1 MKINKGDVYNKINET
16 IEYRIKQVQQALNL
30 QKESLKT
37 ASESTAGDKHN
48 TSRAMMH
55 IEEEKL
61 NKQLAQ
67 LLQLKKLI
75 NKINPNKTNLSITL
89 GSLIKTNHGWLY
101 ISIPLG
107 NLTINEMQIMV
118 VSLVSPIG
126 QILQNKK
133 VGESVQFNGKKWEIL
148 RVL

>member
-1 MKINKGDVYNKINET
+1 MAI
-16 IEYRIKQVQQALNL
+16 NL

-61 NKQLAQ
+61 NEQFAQ

-107 NLTINEMQIMV
+107 NLTINEIQIMV

-148 RVL
+148 NVL

>member
-1 MKINKGDVYNKINET
+1 MIMKKEVIHEKMTKQLDVRIENVQRALKI
-16 IEYRIKQVQQALNL
+16 

-61 NKQLAQ
+61 NRQLDQ
-67 LLQLKKLI
+67 LFVLKKLSD
-75 NKINPNKTNLSITL
+75 KINLQKKDTHITL
-89 GSLIKTNHGWLY
+89 GSLIQTNYGWLY
-101 ISIPLG
+101 ISIPFG
-107 NLTINEMQIMV
+107 NLVINEQEVMI

-126 QILQNKK
+126 KALQNKK
-133 VGESVQFNGKKWEIL
+133 TGDCIEFNSKKWKIL
-148 RVL
+148 KVY

>member
-1 MKINKGDVYNKINET
+1 MDIKKEVVYNKINEN
-16 IEYRIKQVQQALNL
+16 IDYRIQKVKQAIHL

-61 NKQLAQ
+61 NNQLVQ
-67 LLQLKKLI
+67 LFQLKKLI
-75 NKINPNKTNLSITL
+75 NKVNPNATKPSITL
-89 GSLIKTNHGWLY
+89 GSLIETNHGWLY
-101 ISIPLG
+101 ISVPLG
-107 NLTINEMQIMV
+107 SIKIDELQIMV

-126 QILQNKK
+126 QILQNKQA
-133 VGESVQFNGKKWEIL
+133 GESIQFNGKKWEIL
-148 RVL
+148 TVL

>member
-1 MKINKGDVYNKINET
+1 MKINKGSVYHKINET
-16 IEYRIKQVQQALNL
+16 IEYRIKQVQQAINL

-61 NKQLAQ
+61 NKQFAQ

-75 NKINPNKTNLSITL
+75 NKINPSKTNPCITL
-89 GSLIKTNHGWLY
+89 GSLVKTNHGWLY
-101 ISIPLG
+101 ISVPLG
-107 NLTINEMQIMV
+107 NLSINEIQIMV

>member
-1 MKINKGDVYNKINET
+1 MNIKKEVVYEKIQEKIDQ
-16 IEYRIKQVQQALNL
+16 RIKKIHQAIRL
-30 QKESLKT
+30 QKESLQT

-61 NKQLAQ
+61 NNQLVQ

-75 NKINPNKTNLSITL
+75 NKINPTAKKLSVTL
-89 GSLIKTNHGWLY
+89 GSLVKTNHGWLH
-101 ISIPLG
+101 ISVPLG
-107 NLTINEMQIMV
+107 NLKIDETNIMV

-126 QILQNKK
+126 QILQNKNA
-133 VGESVQFNGKKWEIL
+133 GESVQFNGKKWKIL

>member
-133 VGESVQFNGKKWEIL
+133 
-148 RVL
+148 

>member
-1 MKINKGDVYNKINET
+1 MNKEIVYITIKNEINDRVDELQKAFNN
-16 IEYRIKQVQQALNL
+16 

-61 NKQLAQ
+61 GKQLAQ

-75 NKINPNKTNLSITL
+75 TKVSPSVFSETITL
-89 GSLIKTNHGWLY
+89 GSLVETNQGWLY
-101 ISIPLG
+101 LAVPLG
-107 NLTINEMQIMV
+107 KVNISNIDLMAI
-118 VSLVSPIG
+118 SLASPIG
-126 QILQNKK
+126 QALQGKK
-133 VGESVQFNGKKWEIL
+133 IGESVKFNGKSWEIKNL
-148 RVL
+148 L